1 MPKRVNFVSIQQSHG
16 VACNGY
22 SASAVRTG
30 YEQVLIH
37 RVGEGYGKVADK
49 DGQVVS
55 RDERGIKVQYK
66 DGTTENIAVG
76 RRFGKAA
83 DLTIAHEL
91 VSDYKEG
98 QKFKQGDV
106 LMYNSGFFERDQLNP
121 KSVVWKAGVLVRVAL
136 LESRETHEDASS
148 ISKSLAEK
156 LVTKTTKVK
165 NIVVGFDQKVSN
177 LLKVG
182 EVVDH
187 STILCAIED
196 STTAGSQMFD
206 NDSLNTLRLLSSQ
219 TPQAKVKGVIER
231 IEVFYHGDKEDMH
244 PSLKAIADAS
254 DKELAARNRAQGKP
268 AFNGSVDESFRVEGD
283 SLMLDT
289 LAIRVYITSDVPAG
303 IGDKGVLANQM
314 KSVISNV
321 MEHDVTTESGDPVD
335 VIFGAQSIFNRI
347 VTSPFTIGTTT
358 TLLGIVGKKA
368 ASIYRNE
375 KP

>member
-254 DKELAARNRAQGKP
+254 DKELAARNRAQGKL
-268 AFNGSVDESFRVEGD
+268 
-283 SLMLDT
+283 SL
-289 LAIRVYITSDVPAG
+289 IHI
-303 IGDKGVLANQM
+303 
-314 KSVISNV
+314 
-321 MEHDVTTESGDPVD
+321 
-335 VIFGAQSIFNRI
+335 
-347 VTSPFTIGTTT
+347 
-358 TLLGIVGKKA
+358 
-368 ASIYRNE
+368 
-375 KP
+375 